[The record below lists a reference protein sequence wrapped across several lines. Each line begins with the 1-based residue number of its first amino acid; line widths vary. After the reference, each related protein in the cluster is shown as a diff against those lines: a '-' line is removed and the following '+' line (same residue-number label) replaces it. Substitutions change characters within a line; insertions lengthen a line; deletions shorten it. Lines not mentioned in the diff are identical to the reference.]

1 MKMTFISALPALL
14 AVIALPAQNPDKAS
28 ADRVAPETS
37 SDRELNTR
45 AYIELLRGDV
55 RKAKSQVMGR
65 IMALDAE
72 QSAKFWPI
80 YQSYESELSG
90 IGNEIVALVHNYTIN
105 YENMTDTVADS
116 LAVKLLDIEQKRNEL
131 KKKYYLRLKQ
141 DLDAITAARFLQ
153 VENQLQ
159 RLIDLQIAAELPVI
173 REK

>member
-1 MKMTFISALPALL
+1 MKMILISTLQALL
-14 AVIALPAQNPDKAS
+14 AVIALSAQNPDKAS

-45 AYIELLRGDV
+45 AYIELLRRDV

-65 IMALDAE
+65 TMALNAE
-72 QSAKFWPI
+72 QAAKFWPI

-90 IGNEIVALVHNYTIN
+90 MGNEIVALVHNYTIN

-116 LAVKLLDIEQKRNEL
+116 IAVKLLDIEQKRNEL
-131 KKKYYLRLKQ
+131 KRKCYLRLKQ
-141 DLDAITAARFLQ
+141 DLDAITATRFLQ